1 MDAAIAEG
9 YKDLKFKNNTDTP
22 IYIEGYTSG
31 GKLTFTVYG
40 KENREADRTIEYV
53 SEETSRTD
61 YKKKFVATGD
71 KVGTLKKAVSGHT
84 GMKAKLWKVVKENG
98 VEVSREAIN
107 SSSYMASDA
116 TYHVGTKTDNAEAK
130 KILTDAI
137 NTQDEGKI
145 KAAIAKAKDVIKK
158 ASESAETAGSST
170 PAKPED
176 PQETPGGNEENSGEN
191 GEA

>member
-1 MDAAIAEG
+1 MTAMLVDYVKPSMDAAIAEG

-71 KVGTLKKAVSGHT
+71 KVGTLKKDVSGHT

-98 VEVSREAIN
+98 EVVERTQVN
-107 SSSYMASDA
+107 SSTYKMTPRYATVGVSTADPNAYNEIMAAS
-116 TYHVGTKTDNAEAK
+116 
-130 KILTDAI
+130 KILSI
-137 NTQDEGKI
+137 
-145 KAAIAKAKDVIKK
+145 
-158 ASESAETAGSST
+158 
-170 PAKPED
+170 
-176 PQETPGGNEENSGEN
+176 
-191 GEA
+191 